1 VATNHNFRVKN
12 GLEVAGT
19 EIVNSSGVIQLAS
32 TLTSST
38 QSAGTNNTTLAT
50 TAFVT
55 AAVAAIGDGHIDWT
69 GSSAG
74 TIHSSNYTNTTYSV
88 GDGGLTTNDFT
99 NADHSKLNAIEASAT
114 ADQTNAE
121 IRAAV
126 EAATDSNAFTDAD
139 HTKLNAVEA
148 SADVTDTANV
158 VAALTAGTNVTI
170 AANGTI
176 ASTDTNTTYSVGDG
190 GLTTNDF
197 TDADHT
203 KLNAI
208 EASATADQ
216 TDAEIRTA
224 VEAATNSNVF
234 TDADHSKL
242 NAIEASATT
251 DQTDAEIRAA
261 VEAATDS
268 NVFTNADHTK
278 LNAIEASADVTD
290 TTNVVA
296 ALTAGTNVTIAAN
309 GTIASTDTN
318 TTYSV
323 GDGGLTTNDFTNAD
337 HSKLNAI
344 EASATADQTNA
355 EIRTAVEAA
364 TDSNVFTDADHTKLN
379 AVEASADVTD
389 TANVV
394 AALTAG
400 TNVTISAGG
409 TIASTDTNT
418 TYSVGDGGLT
428 TNDFTNADHSKLNAI
443 EASADVTDTANV
455 VAALSAGTGVAIS
468 GAGAISVTAVA
479 LTTVQT
485 ASSQSAHLALTAEE
499 GDIVVRSDENKTY
512 CHNGGSAGNMNDYT
526 LLATP
531 TDAVLSVNGN
541 TGAVSAAQI
550 AAAVEAA
557 SNSNTFTDA
566 DHSKLNAIE
575 ASATADQTNAEIRA
589 AIEAATDS
597 NAFTDADHS
606 KLNAI
611 EASATADQ
619 TGAQIKALYEAESN
633 AYTDTKNSK
642 LAGIEASATADQSN
656 AEIRAAVEAATDSNV
671 FTDADHTKLN
681 AIEASA
687 DVTDTTNVVAALTA
701 GTNVTIAANGTIA
714 STDTN
719 TTYSVGDGGL
729 TTNDFTNADHS
740 KLNAIEASADV
751 TDTTNVVA
759 ALTAGTNVT
768 IAANGTIAS
777 TDTNTTY
784 SVGDGGLSQNNFTNA
799 DHSKLNAIE
808 ASATADQTN
817 TEIRTAVEAASDS
830 NVFTDA
836 DHTKLN
842 AIEASATAD
851 QTNAE
856 IRAAVEA
863 ATDSNVFT
871 NADHTKLNAIEASA
885 DVTDTANVTSAGA
898 LMDSELTSIASVK
911 ALNQALATGNSP
923 TFAALTITGAI
934 TSAAKNVGTQT
945 VTATAPSSATGFP
958 NGHVWYV
965 E

>member
-1 VATNHNFRVKN
+1 MATNHNFRVKN

-19 EIVNSSGVIQLAS
+19 EIVNSSGVLQLAS
-32 TLTSST
+32 GLTSST
-38 QSAGTNNTTLAT
+38 QNAGTNNTTLAT

-55 AAVAAIGDGHIDWT
+55 AAITAIGNGKIDWT
-69 GSSAG
+69 TDQGSTNIHAG
-74 TIHSSNYTNTTYSV
+74 NYINTTYSV

-114 ADQTNAE
+114 ADQT
-121 IRAAV
+121 
-126 EAATDSNAFTDAD
+126 
-139 HTKLNAVEA
+139 
-148 SADVTDTANV
+148 
-158 VAALTAGTNVTI
+158 
-170 AANGTI
+170 
-176 ASTDTNTTYSVGDG
+176 
-190 GLTTNDF
+190 
-197 TDADHT
+197 
-203 KLNAI
+203 
-208 EASATADQ
+208 
-216 TDAEIRTA
+216 
-224 VEAATNSNVF
+224 
-234 TDADHSKL
+234 
-242 NAIEASATT
+242 
-251 DQTDAEIRAA
+251 DAEIRAA

-278 LNAIEASADVTD
+278 LNAIEASATTDQTDAEIRTAVEAATDSNVFTDADHSKLNAIEASATADQTGAQIKALYEAESNAYTD
-290 TTNVVA
+290 TKNSKLAGIEASATADQSNAEIRAAVEAATDSNVF
-296 ALTAGTNVTIAAN
+296 
-309 GTIASTDTN
+309 TDT
-318 TTYSV
+318 
-323 GDGGLTTNDFTNAD
+323 D

-364 TDSNVFTDADHTKLN
+364 SDSNVFTD
-379 AVEASADVTD
+379 
-389 TANVV
+389 
-394 AALTAG
+394 
-400 TNVTISAGG
+400 
-409 TIASTDTNT
+409 
-418 TYSVGDGGLT
+418 
-428 TNDFTNADHSKLNAI
+428 ADHSKLNAI

-485 ASSQSAHLALTAEE
+485 ASSQSAHLALTAQE

-575 ASATADQTNAEIRA
+575 ASATADQTNAEIR
-589 AIEAATDS
+589 T
-597 NAFTDADHS
+597 
-606 KLNAI
+606 
-611 EASATADQ
+611 
-619 TGAQIKALYEAESN
+619 
-633 AYTDTKNSK
+633 
-642 LAGIEASATADQSN
+642 
-656 AEIRAAVEAATDSNV
+656 AVEAASDSNV

-687 DVTDTTNVVAALTA
+687 TADQTNAEIRAAIEAATDSNAF
-701 GTNVTIAANGTIA
+701 
-714 STDTN
+714 TD
-719 TTYSVGDGGL
+719 
-729 TTNDFTNADHS
+729 ADHS

-784 SVGDGGLSQNNFTNA
+784 SVGDGELSQNNFTNA

-808 ASATADQTN
+808 ASATADQT
-817 TEIRTAVEAASDS
+817 D
-830 NVFTDA
+830 
-836 DHTKLN
+836 
-842 AIEASATAD
+842 
-851 QTNAE
+851 AE

-945 VTATAPSSATGFP
+945 VTATAPSSASGFP

-965 E
+965 V

>member
-1 VATNHNFRVKN
+1 MATNHNFRVKN

-642 LAGIEASATADQSN
+642 LY
-656 AEIRAAVEAATDSNV
+656 
-671 FTDADHTKLN
+671 FLYK
-681 AIEASA
+681 
-687 DVTDTTNVVAALTA
+687 
-701 GTNVTIAANGTIA
+701 
-714 STDTN
+714 
-719 TTYSVGDGGL
+719 
-729 TTNDFTNADHS
+729 
-740 KLNAIEASADV
+740 
-751 TDTTNVVA
+751 
-759 ALTAGTNVT
+759 
-768 IAANGTIAS
+768 
-777 TDTNTTY
+777 
-784 SVGDGGLSQNNFTNA
+784 
-799 DHSKLNAIE
+799 
-808 ASATADQTN
+808 
-817 TEIRTAVEAASDS
+817 
-830 NVFTDA
+830 
-836 DHTKLN
+836 
-842 AIEASATAD
+842 
-851 QTNAE
+851 
-856 IRAAVEA
+856 
-863 ATDSNVFT
+863 
-871 NADHTKLNAIEASA
+871 
-885 DVTDTANVTSAGA
+885 
-898 LMDSELTSIASVK
+898 
-911 ALNQALATGNSP
+911 
-923 TFAALTITGAI
+923 
-934 TSAAKNVGTQT
+934 
-945 VTATAPSSATGFP
+945 
-958 NGHVWYV
+958 
-965 E
+965 

>member
-126 EAATDSNAFTDAD
+126 EAATDSNVFTDAD

-148 SADVTDTANV
+148 SADVTDTTNV

-216 TDAEIRTA
+216 T
-224 VEAATNSNVF
+224 
-234 TDADHSKL
+234 
-242 NAIEASATT
+242 
-251 DQTDAEIRAA
+251 
-261 VEAATDS
+261 
-268 NVFTNADHTK
+268 
-278 LNAIEASADVTD
+278 
-290 TTNVVA
+290 
-296 ALTAGTNVTIAAN
+296 
-309 GTIASTDTN
+309 N
-318 TTYSV
+318 T
-323 GDGGLTTNDFTNAD
+323 
-337 HSKLNAI
+337 
-344 EASATADQTNA
+344 

-468 GAGAISVTAVA
+468 GGGAISVTAVA

-575 ASATADQTNAEIRA
+575 ASATADQTNAEIR
-589 AIEAATDS
+589 T
-597 NAFTDADHS
+597 
-606 KLNAI
+606 
-611 EASATADQ
+611 
-619 TGAQIKALYEAESN
+619 
-633 AYTDTKNSK
+633 
-642 LAGIEASATADQSN
+642 
-656 AEIRAAVEAATDSNV
+656 AVEAASDSNV

-687 DVTDTTNVVAALTA
+687 TADQTNAEIRAAIEAATDSNAF
-701 GTNVTIAANGTIA
+701 
-714 STDTN
+714 TD
-719 TTYSVGDGGL
+719 
-729 TTNDFTNADHS
+729 ADHS

-784 SVGDGGLSQNNFTNA
+784 SVGDGELSQNNFTNA

-808 ASATADQTN
+808 ASATADQT
-817 TEIRTAVEAASDS
+817 D
-830 NVFTDA
+830 
-836 DHTKLN
+836 
-842 AIEASATAD
+842 
-851 QTNAE
+851 AE

-885 DVTDTANVTSAGA
+885 DVTDTANVTAAGA
-898 LMDSELTSIASVK
+898 LMDSELTSIASIK
-911 ALNQALATGNSP
+911 ALNQALATSNSP

-945 VTATAPSSATGFP
+945 ITATAPSSASGFP

-965 E
+965 V

>member
-1 VATNHNFRVKN
+1 MATNHNFRVKN

-19 EIVNSSGVIQLAS
+19 EIVNSSGVLQLAS
-32 TLTSST
+32 GLTSST
-38 QSAGTNNTTLAT
+38 QNAGTNNTTLAT

-55 AAVAAIGDGHIDWT
+55 AAITAIGNGKIDWT
-69 GSSAG
+69 TDQGSTNIHAG
-74 TIHSSNYTNTTYSV
+74 NYINTTYSV

-114 ADQTNAE
+114 ADQT
-121 IRAAV
+121 
-126 EAATDSNAFTDAD
+126 
-139 HTKLNAVEA
+139 
-148 SADVTDTANV
+148 
-158 VAALTAGTNVTI
+158 
-170 AANGTI
+170 
-176 ASTDTNTTYSVGDG
+176 
-190 GLTTNDF
+190 
-197 TDADHT
+197 
-203 KLNAI
+203 
-208 EASATADQ
+208 
-216 TDAEIRTA
+216 
-224 VEAATNSNVF
+224 
-234 TDADHSKL
+234 
-242 NAIEASATT
+242 
-251 DQTDAEIRAA
+251 DAEIRAA

-278 LNAIEASADVTD
+278 LNAIEASATTDQTDAEIRTAVEAATDSNVFTDADHSKLNAIEASATADQTGAQIKALYEAESNAYTD
-290 TTNVVA
+290 TKNSKLAGIEASATADQSNAEIRAAVEAATDSNVF
-296 ALTAGTNVTIAAN
+296 
-309 GTIASTDTN
+309 TDT
-318 TTYSV
+318 
-323 GDGGLTTNDFTNAD
+323 D

-364 TDSNVFTDADHTKLN
+364 TDSNVFTDADH
-379 AVEASADVTD
+379 
-389 TANVV
+389 
-394 AALTAG
+394 
-400 TNVTISAGG
+400 
-409 TIASTDTNT
+409 
-418 TYSVGDGGLT
+418 
-428 TNDFTNADHSKLNAI
+428 SKLNAI

-468 GAGAISVTAVA
+468 GGGAISVTAVA

-485 ASSQSAHLALTAEE
+485 ASSQSAHLALTAQE

-575 ASATADQTNAEIRA
+575 ASATADQTNAEIR
-589 AIEAATDS
+589 T
-597 NAFTDADHS
+597 
-606 KLNAI
+606 
-611 EASATADQ
+611 
-619 TGAQIKALYEAESN
+619 
-633 AYTDTKNSK
+633 
-642 LAGIEASATADQSN
+642 
-656 AEIRAAVEAATDSNV
+656 AVEAASDSNV

-687 DVTDTTNVVAALTA
+687 TADQTNAEIRAAIEAATDSNAF
-701 GTNVTIAANGTIA
+701 
-714 STDTN
+714 TD
-719 TTYSVGDGGL
+719 
-729 TTNDFTNADHS
+729 ADHS

-784 SVGDGGLSQNNFTNA
+784 SVGDGELSQNNFTNA

-808 ASATADQTN
+808 ASATADQT
-817 TEIRTAVEAASDS
+817 D
-830 NVFTDA
+830 
-836 DHTKLN
+836 
-842 AIEASATAD
+842 
-851 QTNAE
+851 AE

-965 E
+965 V

>member
-1 VATNHNFRVKN
+1 MATNHNFRVKN

-126 EAATDSNAFTDAD
+126 EAATDSNVFTDAD

-148 SADVTDTANV
+148 SADVTDTTNV

-216 TDAEIRTA
+216 T
-224 VEAATNSNVF
+224 
-234 TDADHSKL
+234 
-242 NAIEASATT
+242 
-251 DQTDAEIRAA
+251 
-261 VEAATDS
+261 
-268 NVFTNADHTK
+268 
-278 LNAIEASADVTD
+278 
-290 TTNVVA
+290 
-296 ALTAGTNVTIAAN
+296 
-309 GTIASTDTN
+309 N
-318 TTYSV
+318 T
-323 GDGGLTTNDFTNAD
+323 
-337 HSKLNAI
+337 
-344 EASATADQTNA
+344 

-428 TNDFTNADHSKLNAI
+428 TNDFTNADHTKLNAI

-740 KLNAIEASADV
+740 KLNAIEASA
-751 TDTTNVVA
+751 
-759 ALTAGTNVT
+759 
-768 IAANGTIAS
+768 
-777 TDTNTTY
+777 
-784 SVGDGGLSQNNFTNA
+784 
-799 DHSKLNAIE
+799 
-808 ASATADQTN
+808 TADQTN
-817 TEIRTAVEAASDS
+817 AEIRAAVEAATDS
-830 NVFTDA
+830 NAFTDA

-863 ATDSNVFT
+863 ATDSNAFT
-871 NADHTKLNAIEASA
+871 DADHTKLNAIEASA

-945 VTATAPSSATGFP
+945 VTATAPSSASGFP

-965 E
+965 V

>member
-1 VATNHNFRVKN
+1 MATNHNFRVKN

-19 EIVNSSGVIQLAS
+19 EIVNSSGVLQLAS
-32 TLTSST
+32 GLTSST
-38 QSAGTNNTTLAT
+38 QNAGTNNTTLAT

-55 AAVAAIGDGHIDWT
+55 AAITAIGNGKIDWT
-69 GSSAG
+69 TDQGSTNIHAG
-74 TIHSSNYTNTTYSV
+74 NYINTTYSV

-114 ADQTNAE
+114 ADQT
-121 IRAAV
+121 
-126 EAATDSNAFTDAD
+126 
-139 HTKLNAVEA
+139 
-148 SADVTDTANV
+148 
-158 VAALTAGTNVTI
+158 
-170 AANGTI
+170 
-176 ASTDTNTTYSVGDG
+176 
-190 GLTTNDF
+190 
-197 TDADHT
+197 
-203 KLNAI
+203 
-208 EASATADQ
+208 
-216 TDAEIRTA
+216 
-224 VEAATNSNVF
+224 
-234 TDADHSKL
+234 
-242 NAIEASATT
+242 
-251 DQTDAEIRAA
+251 DAEIRAA

-278 LNAIEASADVTD
+278 LNAIEASATTDQTDAEIRTAVEAATDSNVFTDADHSKLNAIEASATADQTGAQIKALYEAESNAYTD
-290 TTNVVA
+290 TKNSKLAGIEASATADQSNAEIRAAVEAATDSNVF
-296 ALTAGTNVTIAAN
+296 
-309 GTIASTDTN
+309 TDT
-318 TTYSV
+318 
-323 GDGGLTTNDFTNAD
+323 D

-364 TDSNVFTDADHTKLN
+364 TDSNVFTDADH
-379 AVEASADVTD
+379 
-389 TANVV
+389 
-394 AALTAG
+394 
-400 TNVTISAGG
+400 
-409 TIASTDTNT
+409 
-418 TYSVGDGGLT
+418 
-428 TNDFTNADHSKLNAI
+428 SKLNAI

-468 GAGAISVTAVA
+468 GGGAISVTAVA

-485 ASSQSAHLALTAEE
+485 ASSQSAHLALTAQE

-575 ASATADQTNAEIRA
+575 ASATADQTNAEIRTAVEAASDSNVFTDADHTKLNAIEASATADQTNAEIRA

-606 KLNAI
+606 
-611 EASATADQ
+611 
-619 TGAQIKALYEAESN
+619 
-633 AYTDTKNSK
+633 
-642 LAGIEASATADQSN
+642 
-656 AEIRAAVEAATDSNV
+656 
-671 FTDADHTKLN
+671 KLN

-740 KLNAIEASADV
+740 KLNAIEASA
-751 TDTTNVVA
+751 
-759 ALTAGTNVT
+759 
-768 IAANGTIAS
+768 
-777 TDTNTTY
+777 
-784 SVGDGGLSQNNFTNA
+784 
-799 DHSKLNAIE
+799 
-808 ASATADQTN
+808 TADQT
-817 TEIRTAVEAASDS
+817 D
-830 NVFTDA
+830 
-836 DHTKLN
+836 
-842 AIEASATAD
+842 
-851 QTNAE
+851 AE

-965 E
+965 V

>member
-1 VATNHNFRVKN
+1 MATNHNFRVKN

-19 EIVNSSGVIQLAS
+19 EIVNSSGVLQLAS
-32 TLTSST
+32 GLTSST
-38 QSAGTNNTTLAT
+38 QNAGTNNTTLAT

-55 AAVAAIGDGHIDWT
+55 AAITAIGNGKIDWT
-69 GSSAG
+69 TDQGSTNIHAG
-74 TIHSSNYTNTTYSV
+74 NYINTTYSV

-114 ADQTNAE
+114 ADQT
-121 IRAAV
+121 
-126 EAATDSNAFTDAD
+126 
-139 HTKLNAVEA
+139 
-148 SADVTDTANV
+148 
-158 VAALTAGTNVTI
+158 
-170 AANGTI
+170 
-176 ASTDTNTTYSVGDG
+176 
-190 GLTTNDF
+190 
-197 TDADHT
+197 
-203 KLNAI
+203 
-208 EASATADQ
+208 
-216 TDAEIRTA
+216 
-224 VEAATNSNVF
+224 
-234 TDADHSKL
+234 
-242 NAIEASATT
+242 
-251 DQTDAEIRAA
+251 DAEIRAA

-278 LNAIEASADVTD
+278 LNAIEASATTDQTDAEIRTAVEAATDSNVFTDADHSKLNAIEASATADQTGAQIKALYEAESNAYTD
-290 TTNVVA
+290 TKNSKLAGIEASATADQSNAEIRAAVEAATDSNVF
-296 ALTAGTNVTIAAN
+296 
-309 GTIASTDTN
+309 TDT
-318 TTYSV
+318 
-323 GDGGLTTNDFTNAD
+323 D

-364 TDSNVFTDADHTKLN
+364 SDSNVFTD
-379 AVEASADVTD
+379 
-389 TANVV
+389 
-394 AALTAG
+394 
-400 TNVTISAGG
+400 
-409 TIASTDTNT
+409 
-418 TYSVGDGGLT
+418 
-428 TNDFTNADHSKLNAI
+428 ADHSKLNAI

-468 GAGAISVTAVA
+468 GGGAISVTAVA

-485 ASSQSAHLALTAEE
+485 ASSQSAHLALTAQE

-575 ASATADQTNAEIRA
+575 ASATADQTNAEIR
-589 AIEAATDS
+589 T
-597 NAFTDADHS
+597 
-606 KLNAI
+606 
-611 EASATADQ
+611 
-619 TGAQIKALYEAESN
+619 
-633 AYTDTKNSK
+633 
-642 LAGIEASATADQSN
+642 
-656 AEIRAAVEAATDSNV
+656 AVEAASDSNV

-687 DVTDTTNVVAALTA
+687 TADQTNAEIRAAIEAATDSNAF
-701 GTNVTIAANGTIA
+701 
-714 STDTN
+714 TD
-719 TTYSVGDGGL
+719 
-729 TTNDFTNADHS
+729 ADHS

-784 SVGDGGLSQNNFTNA
+784 SVGDGELSQNNFTNA

-808 ASATADQTN
+808 ASATADQT
-817 TEIRTAVEAASDS
+817 D
-830 NVFTDA
+830 
-836 DHTKLN
+836 
-842 AIEASATAD
+842 
-851 QTNAE
+851 AE

-945 VTATAPSSATGFP
+945 VTATAPSSASGFP

-965 E
+965 V

>member
-817 TEIRTAVEAASDS
+817 AEIRTAVEAATDS

-836 DHTKLN
+836 DHSKLN

-856 IRAAVEA
+856 IRAAIEA
-863 ATDSNVFT
+863 ATDSNAFT
-871 NADHTKLNAIEASA
+871 DADHTKLNAIEASA

-945 VTATAPSSATGFP
+945 VTATAPSSASGFP

-965 E
+965 V

>member
-19 EIVNSSGVIQLAS
+19 EIVNSSGVLQLAS
-32 TLTSST
+32 GLTSST
-38 QSAGTNNTTLAT
+38 QNAGTNNTTLAT

-55 AAVAAIGDGHIDWT
+55 AAITAIGNGKIDWT
-69 GSSAG
+69 TDQGSTNIHAG
-74 TIHSSNYTNTTYSV
+74 NYINTTYSV

-114 ADQTNAE
+114 ADQT
-121 IRAAV
+121 
-126 EAATDSNAFTDAD
+126 
-139 HTKLNAVEA
+139 
-148 SADVTDTANV
+148 
-158 VAALTAGTNVTI
+158 
-170 AANGTI
+170 
-176 ASTDTNTTYSVGDG
+176 
-190 GLTTNDF
+190 
-197 TDADHT
+197 
-203 KLNAI
+203 
-208 EASATADQ
+208 
-216 TDAEIRTA
+216 
-224 VEAATNSNVF
+224 
-234 TDADHSKL
+234 
-242 NAIEASATT
+242 
-251 DQTDAEIRAA
+251 DAEIRAA

-278 LNAIEASADVTD
+278 LNAIEASATTDQTDAEIRTAVEAATDSNVFTDADHSKLNAIEASATADQTGAQIKALYEAESNAYTD
-290 TTNVVA
+290 TKNSKLAGIEASATADQSNAEIRAAVEAATDSNVF
-296 ALTAGTNVTIAAN
+296 
-309 GTIASTDTN
+309 TDT
-318 TTYSV
+318 
-323 GDGGLTTNDFTNAD
+323 D

-364 TDSNVFTDADHTKLN
+364 SDSNVFTD
-379 AVEASADVTD
+379 
-389 TANVV
+389 
-394 AALTAG
+394 
-400 TNVTISAGG
+400 
-409 TIASTDTNT
+409 
-418 TYSVGDGGLT
+418 
-428 TNDFTNADHSKLNAI
+428 ADHSKLNAI

-468 GAGAISVTAVA
+468 GGGAISVTAVA

-485 ASSQSAHLALTAEE
+485 ASSQSAHLALTAQE

-575 ASATADQTNAEIRA
+575 ASATADQTNAEIR
-589 AIEAATDS
+589 T
-597 NAFTDADHS
+597 
-606 KLNAI
+606 
-611 EASATADQ
+611 
-619 TGAQIKALYEAESN
+619 
-633 AYTDTKNSK
+633 
-642 LAGIEASATADQSN
+642 
-656 AEIRAAVEAATDSNV
+656 AVEAASDSNV

-687 DVTDTTNVVAALTA
+687 TADQTNAEIRAAIEAATDSNAF
-701 GTNVTIAANGTIA
+701 
-714 STDTN
+714 TD
-719 TTYSVGDGGL
+719 
-729 TTNDFTNADHS
+729 ADHS

-784 SVGDGGLSQNNFTNA
+784 SVGDGELSQNNFTNA

-808 ASATADQTN
+808 ASATADQT
-817 TEIRTAVEAASDS
+817 D
-830 NVFTDA
+830 
-836 DHTKLN
+836 
-842 AIEASATAD
+842 
-851 QTNAE
+851 AE

-885 DVTDTANVTSAGA
+885 DVTDTANVTAAGA
-898 LMDSELTSIASVK
+898 LMDSELTSIASIK
-911 ALNQALATGNSP
+911 ALNQALATSNSP

-945 VTATAPSSATGFP
+945 ITATAPSSASGFP

-965 E
+965 V

>member
-19 EIVNSSGVIQLAS
+19 EIVNSSGVLQLAS
-32 TLTSST
+32 GLTSST
-38 QSAGTNNTTLAT
+38 QNAGTNNTTLAT

-55 AAVAAIGDGHIDWT
+55 AAITAIGNGKIDWT
-69 GSSAG
+69 TDQGSTNIHAG
-74 TIHSSNYTNTTYSV
+74 NYINTTYSV

-114 ADQTNAE
+114 ADQT
-121 IRAAV
+121 
-126 EAATDSNAFTDAD
+126 
-139 HTKLNAVEA
+139 
-148 SADVTDTANV
+148 
-158 VAALTAGTNVTI
+158 
-170 AANGTI
+170 
-176 ASTDTNTTYSVGDG
+176 
-190 GLTTNDF
+190 
-197 TDADHT
+197 
-203 KLNAI
+203 
-208 EASATADQ
+208 
-216 TDAEIRTA
+216 
-224 VEAATNSNVF
+224 
-234 TDADHSKL
+234 
-242 NAIEASATT
+242 
-251 DQTDAEIRAA
+251 DAEIRAA

-278 LNAIEASADVTD
+278 LNAIEASATTDQTDAEIRTAVEAATDSNVFTDADHSKLNAIEASATADQTGAQIKALYEAESNAYTD
-290 TTNVVA
+290 TKNSKLAGIEASATADQSNAEIRAAVEAATDSNVF
-296 ALTAGTNVTIAAN
+296 
-309 GTIASTDTN
+309 TDT
-318 TTYSV
+318 
-323 GDGGLTTNDFTNAD
+323 D

-364 TDSNVFTDADHTKLN
+364 SDSNVFTD
-379 AVEASADVTD
+379 
-389 TANVV
+389 
-394 AALTAG
+394 
-400 TNVTISAGG
+400 
-409 TIASTDTNT
+409 
-418 TYSVGDGGLT
+418 
-428 TNDFTNADHSKLNAI
+428 ADHSKLNAI

-468 GAGAISVTAVA
+468 GGGAISVTAVA

-485 ASSQSAHLALTAEE
+485 ASSQSAHLALTAQE

-575 ASATADQTNAEIRA
+575 ASATADQTNAEIR
-589 AIEAATDS
+589 T
-597 NAFTDADHS
+597 
-606 KLNAI
+606 
-611 EASATADQ
+611 
-619 TGAQIKALYEAESN
+619 
-633 AYTDTKNSK
+633 
-642 LAGIEASATADQSN
+642 
-656 AEIRAAVEAATDSNV
+656 AVEAASDSNV

-687 DVTDTTNVVAALTA
+687 TADQTNAEIRAAIEAATDSNAF
-701 GTNVTIAANGTIA
+701 
-714 STDTN
+714 TD
-719 TTYSVGDGGL
+719 
-729 TTNDFTNADHS
+729 ADHS

-784 SVGDGGLSQNNFTNA
+784 SVGDGELSQNNFTNA

-808 ASATADQTN
+808 ASATADQT
-817 TEIRTAVEAASDS
+817 D
-830 NVFTDA
+830 
-836 DHTKLN
+836 
-842 AIEASATAD
+842 
-851 QTNAE
+851 AE

-945 VTATAPSSATGFP
+945 VTATAPSSASGFP

-965 E
+965 V